1 MAANIKHD
9 NIVHNKTTVNQL
21 NSFYLYSP
29 YNACK
34 MRSFVSSG
42 SALAQ
47 DIAILVMVL
56 GNVLYVLI
64 TGFHKE
70 TWRGLDR
77 RCLLEWGP
85 FMRLAMY
92 SMLMTCMEWWAFEI
106 TVLIAG
112 KDAKMMIIEMM
123 CRRGEERRRMRK
135 EIWPV
140 GV

>member
-1 MAANIKHD
+1 MHP
-9 NIVHNKTTVNQL
+9 
-21 NSFYLYSP
+21 SF
-29 YNACK
+29 
-34 MRSFVSSG
+34 SSG

-112 KDAKMMIIEMM
+112 KGAKMINIQIM
-123 CRRGEERRRMRK
+123 RMRDEEGDMVCRNRK
-135 EIWPV
+135 KRKS
-140 GV
+140 